1 MPAAPSTAADRRLGA
16 EWVVA
21 AAVAVLLAGA
31 VFFGGGSGS
40 ESVPALGIGV
50 AALAVGALAA
60 AALRLVAL
68 PLPDRAA
75 TVGLLAVAGLLAWT
89 GLTMVWSIA
98 GDRSWAAFDK
108 GLVEA
113 GYLLAGFA
121 LGVLGTRTARTA
133 AFVLAAVLGTAL
145 VWSLLGKAIPVL
157 DPDGDRVARL
167 RSPVDYPNGL
177 ALLADGALAL
187 GLWLGVAA
195 SARRAGRVAGAL
207 LVYAAGLVLVLTASR
222 AGVLG
227 AILAG
232 GLWLALSPRR
242 VEGLALALAALAPA
256 VAVGAWASTRPGL
269 VDDAAGRAARVDEA
283 PLFAVA
289 ALAGAALAVGV
300 AIALE
305 RLAPSRERRRALGR
319 AAVAGTALGAVAAVA
334 ALVLAVGNPAAWA
347 WDEFAGGAEDVNS
360 PGRFT
365 SLSSNHRS
373 AWWGEA
379 WQVFEAHRLAGAG
392 AGTFAIARLRY
403 RDDATAVTQPHSVP
417 LQLLAGTGLVGLALA
432 VAALAALALAA
443 VRSVQRLEGGEVA
456 AAHALVAL
464 PAVWLLHALVD
475 YDLDFLAV
483 TAPVLL
489 AAGALAAAGR
499 PAARAPSW
507 PLVAAAGAAALLA
520 VGSVVSPELSS
531 RALDDSLLALDEGR
545 PDAAAEDARRA
556 ESLNPL
562 AVEPLYA
569 RASAAERAG
578 DLEAARVLWERATE
592 SQPENPETW
601 FNLGLFRL
609 DALGEECSA
618 YAALNHSWTLD
629 PKSRRWTPG
638 GPLDQAR
645 DAVNAGACEPG

>member
-21 AAVAVLLAGA
+21 AAVALLLAGA

-40 ESVPALGIGV
+40 GSVPALGIAV
-50 AALAVGALAA
+50 AAFAVGALGA

-75 TVGLLAVAGLLAWT
+75 TVGLLAVAGLVVWT

-113 GYLLAGFA
+113 GYLLAGLV

-133 AFVLAAVLGTAL
+133 ALVLAAVLGAAL
-145 VWSLLGKAIPVL
+145 VWALLGKAIPGL
-157 DPDGDRVARL
+157 YPDGDRVARL

-187 GLWLGVAA
+187 GLWLGTGV
-195 SARRAGRVAGAL
+195 SDRRARRVAGAL
-207 LVYAAGLVLVLTASR
+207 LVYVAGLALVLTASR

-227 AILAG
+227 AILAV
-232 GLWLALSPRR
+232 GLWLALSPKR
-242 VEGLALALAALAPA
+242 VEGLALGLAALVPA
-256 VAVGAWASTRPGL
+256 AAVGAWASTRAGL
-269 VDDAAGRAARVDEA
+269 VDDAVGRAVRVDDA

-305 RLAPSRERRRALGR
+305 RLALTRERRRAVGR
-319 AAVAGTALGAVAAVA
+319 AAVAGAALGGVA
-334 ALVLAVGNPAAWA
+334 ALAALALAVGNPAAWA
-347 WDEFAGGAEDVNS
+347 WDEFAGGSEDVNS

-417 LQLLAGTGLVGLALA
+417 LQLLSGTGLVGLALGLAA
-432 VAALAALALAA
+432 VAALALAG
-443 VRSVQRLEGGEVA
+443 VRSVQRLEGGELA

-483 TAPVLL
+483 TAPALL
-489 AAGALAAAGR
+489 ATGALAAAAR
-499 PAARAPSW
+499 PPARAPGW
-507 PLVAAAGAAALLA
+507 PLVAAAGAAALLT

-545 PDAAAEDARRA
+545 PDRAADDARRA

-562 AVEPLYA
+562 
-569 RASAAERAG
+569 
-578 DLEAARVLWERATE
+578 
-592 SQPENPETW
+592 
-601 FNLGLFRL
+601 
-609 DALGEECSA
+609 
-618 YAALNHSWTLD
+618 
-629 PKSRRWTPG
+629 
-638 GPLDQAR
+638 
-645 DAVNAGACEPG
+645 